1 MDSGKLRSS
10 QDINSDWKRTKIHTP
25 YKSSMTK
32 PKTINVT
39 TNTHKTLR
47 AYCLAAGLKI
57 QAVADQAILAWLKKA
72 SK

>member
-1 MDSGKLRSS
+1 
-10 QDINSDWKRTKIHTP
+10 
-25 YKSSMTK
+25 MTK

-39 TNTHKTLR
+39 PTTHKSLR

-57 QAVADQAILAWLKKA
+57 QSVADQAILAWLKKA